1 MGCQCAKKSE
11 LEQQNEI
18 TYQKN
23 TQAKSKALPNES
35 NEIPKQLQETKD
47 IEPANMSPPVQEPPK
62 VDENIEK
69 IEAPKQKE
77 PEPQYVQQ
85 IPLVAS
91 IEPISQEFPKDD
103 FSTYIFEHINKLRTN
118 PSYIIPEIESGMENI
133 TKEKNKKNPNEEK
146 LIYKS
151 KVKVALTKGK
161 EAFEEAISILKTV
174 QPMEP
179 LIFKENM
186 CLPVPT
192 TEEEFKDKEFLKNNV
207 SAIKGQGINIDNA
220 WKDLVKDAETS
231 FLLMVV
237 DDSGKKAGMKRN
249 DILNPS
255 YKYVGISSTMIGK
268 SFVAF
273 CTFSK

>member
-62 VDENIEK
+62 VDEKIEK

-207 SAIKGQGINIDNA
+207 SVIKGQGINIDNA
-220 WKDLVKDAETS
+220 WRDLVKDAETS

>member
-35 NEIPKQLQETKD
+35 NEIQKQLQETKD

-62 VDENIEK
+62 VDEKIEK

-77 PEPQYVQQ
+77 PEPQNVQL

-133 TKEKNKKNPNEEK
+133 TKEKNKKNTNEEK
-146 LIYKS
+146 LIYK
-151 KVKVALTKGK
+151 
-161 EAFEEAISILKTV
+161 
-174 QPMEP
+174 
-179 LIFKENM
+179 
-186 CLPVPT
+186 
-192 TEEEFKDKEFLKNNV
+192 
-207 SAIKGQGINIDNA
+207 
-220 WKDLVKDAETS
+220 
-231 FLLMVV
+231 
-237 DDSGKKAGMKRN
+237 
-249 DILNPS
+249 
-255 YKYVGISSTMIGK
+255 
-268 SFVAF
+268 
-273 CTFSK
+273 

>member
-35 NEIPKQLQETKD
+35 NEIQKQLQETKD

-62 VDENIEK
+62 VDEKIEK

>member
-62 VDENIEK
+62 VDEKIEK

-85 IPLVAS
+85 IPLVGS

>member
-62 VDENIEK
+62 VDEKIEK

>member
-11 LEQQNEI
+11 LEKQNEI
-18 TYQKN
+18 TSQTN

-62 VDENIEK
+62 VDEKIEK

>member
-47 IEPANMSPPVQEPPK
+47 IEPASMSPPVQEPPK
-62 VDENIEK
+62 VDAKIEK

-77 PEPQYVQQ
+77 PEPQNVQL

-207 SAIKGQGINIDNA
+207 SVIKGQGINIDNA

>member
-11 LEQQNEI
+11 LEQANEI
-18 TYQKN
+18 TSQTN

-35 NEIPKQLQETKD
+35 SEIPKQLQETKD
-47 IEPANMSPPVQEPPK
+47 IEPAIMSPPVQEPPK
-62 VDENIEK
+62 VEEK
-69 IEAPKQKE
+69 IETIDPPKPKE
-77 PEPQYVQQ
+77 SELQVSQQ
-85 IPLVAS
+85 NPVVS
-91 IEPISQEFPKDD
+91 SVEPITQEFPKDD
-103 FSTYIFEHINKLRTN
+103 FSLYIFEHINKLRTD

-161 EAFEEAISILKTV
+161 EAFEETISILKTV
-174 QPMEP
+174 QPMAP

-186 CLPVPT
+186 CLAVPT
-192 TEEEFKDKEFLKNNV
+192 TEEELKDKEFLKNGV
-207 SAIKGQGINIDNA
+207 SALRGQGVNIDNA

>member
-18 TYQKN
+18 TYQRN

-62 VDENIEK
+62 VDEKIEK

-85 IPLVAS
+85 IPLVGS

-231 FLLMVV
+231 FLLMIV

>member
-18 TYQKN
+18 TYQRN
-23 TQAKSKALPNES
+23 TQAKSKAIPNES

-62 VDENIEK
+62 VDEKIEK

>member
-18 TYQKN
+18 TYQRN

-62 VDENIEK
+62 VDEKIEK

-85 IPLVAS
+85 IPLVGS

>member
-47 IEPANMSPPVQEPPK
+47 IEPASMSPPVQEPPQ
-62 VDENIEK
+62 VDEKIEK

>member
-47 IEPANMSPPVQEPPK
+47 IEPASMSPPVQEPPK
-62 VDENIEK
+62 VDEKIEK

-207 SAIKGQGINIDNA
+207 SVIKGQGINIDNA

>member
-62 VDENIEK
+62 VDEKIEK

-77 PEPQYVQQ
+77 PEPQNVQL

>member
-62 VDENIEK
+62 VDEKIEK

-207 SAIKGQGINIDNA
+207 SVIKGQGINIDNA

>member
-35 NEIPKQLQETKD
+35 NEIQKQLQETKD

-62 VDENIEK
+62 VDEKIEK

-186 CLPVPT
+186 CVPVPT
-192 TEEEFKDKEFLKNNV
+192 TEEEIKDKEFLKNNV

-255 YKYVGISSTMIGK
+255 YKYIGISSTMIGK

>member
-62 VDENIEK
+62 VDEKIEK

-103 FSTYIFEHINKLRTN
+103 FSTYIFEHINKLRIN

>member
-18 TYQKN
+18 TYQRN

-47 IEPANMSPPVQEPPK
+47 IEPANMYPPVQEPPK
-62 VDENIEK
+62 VDEKIEK

-85 IPLVAS
+85 IPLVGS

-231 FLLMVV
+231 FLLMIV

>member
-18 TYQKN
+18 TYQRN

-62 VDENIEK
+62 VDEKIEK

-77 PEPQYVQQ
+77 PEPQNVQL

>member
-1 MGCQCAKKSE
+1 M
-11 LEQQNEI
+11 
-18 TYQKN
+18 
-23 TQAKSKALPNES
+23 
-35 NEIPKQLQETKD
+35 
-47 IEPANMSPPVQEPPK
+47 
-62 VDENIEK
+62 DEKIEK

-77 PEPQYVQQ
+77 PEPQNVQL

-192 TEEEFKDKEFLKNNV
+192 TEEEFKDKELLKNNV